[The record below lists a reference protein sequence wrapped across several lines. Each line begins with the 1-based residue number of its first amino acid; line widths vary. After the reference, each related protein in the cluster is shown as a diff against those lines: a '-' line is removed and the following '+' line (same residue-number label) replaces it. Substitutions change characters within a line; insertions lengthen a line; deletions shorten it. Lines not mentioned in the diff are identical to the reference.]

1 MYHKYTSHIITELKI
16 FSYLFCR
23 LITTHRQL
31 RIPAHNEKGPPQR
44 AICIGKKMPT
54 HKAG

>member
-23 LITTHRQL
+23 LITPHRQL
-31 RIPAHNEKGPPQR
+31 RIPAHNEKGPPGR
-44 AICIGKKMPT
+44 AIKT
-54 HKAG
+54 E